1 MLKKINTVIL
11 LFTLFSCATNTNVS
25 QVKKPL
31 YEILS
36 QQTYG
41 GAGFRF
47 FEILSE
53 PNEIVM
59 LQKDPKLKNKISPTD
74 CLTSNFVIMNVGEKP
89 TIGYGIQIESV
100 VETEKN
106 IILTTKDITPIP
118 GSITIQQITNP
129 FYVVKIN
136 SKKEILFK

>member
-1 MLKKINTVIL
+1 MLKKINIVIL

-59 LQKDPKLKNKISPTD
+59 LQNDPKLKNKINPTD
-74 CLTSNFVIMNVGEKP
+74 CLTSNFVIINVGEKP

-100 VETEKN
+100 VETEK
-106 IILTTKDITPIP
+106 I
-118 GSITIQQITNP
+118 
-129 FYVVKIN
+129 
-136 SKKEILFK
+136 